1 MALIKTKM
9 ADGRPIFLKGR
20 TVLIGTRL
28 HKFDSKSEAQ
38 RFYFSQLQEGLN
50 KALKEQL

>member
-20 TVLIGTRL
+20 EVLIGAKL
-28 HKFDSKSEAQ
+28 HKFKTKSEAQ
-38 RFYFSQLQEGLN
+38 KFYFAQLQEGLN
-50 KALKEQL
+50 KALKSL